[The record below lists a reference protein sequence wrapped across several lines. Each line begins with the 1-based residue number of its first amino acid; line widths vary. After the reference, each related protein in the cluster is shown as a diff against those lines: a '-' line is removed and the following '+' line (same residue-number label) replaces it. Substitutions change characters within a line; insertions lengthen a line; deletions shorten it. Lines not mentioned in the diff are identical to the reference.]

1 MGDIA
6 EAFRDHLRS
15 LSDTEWDA
23 LVTEVRTPKPPA
35 SPPMANEVTQSER
48 IGTGRNEGLAEAK
61 RRGYID

>member
-15 LSDTEWDA
+15 LSDSEWDA
-23 LVTEVRTPKPPA
+23 LVAEVRPSKPSA
-35 SPPMANEVTQSER
+35 SPPLPNEVTQSER
-48 IGTGRNEGLAEAK
+48 IGTGRNEGLAEAR

>member
-15 LSDTEWDA
+15 LSDSEWDA
-23 LVTEVRTPKPPA
+23 LVAEVRPPKHPAGPPIT
-35 SPPMANEVTQSER
+35 NEVEQSER
-48 IGTGRNEGLAEAK
+48 VGTGRNEGLAEAR